1 MERKYGE
8 ELKPLF
14 GTVTS
19 VSKFKCGLV
28 EGDILFYIGNV
39 MNKTTF
45 GCFFFPISANK
56 HNFKKY
62 STSIIDSHQTP
73 YDYGSIMHY
82 SSRAF
87 SKNGKPTIAVAN
99 GVSCKQ
105 TRLCIYSR

>member
-1 MERKYGE
+1 MNKALSYLEELYALERKYGE

-45 GCFFFPISANK
+45 GCFFF
-56 HNFKKY
+56 
-62 STSIIDSHQTP
+62 
-73 YDYGSIMHY
+73 G
-82 SSRAF
+82 F
-87 SKNGKPTIAVAN
+87 S
-99 GVSCKQ
+99 
-105 TRLCIYSR
+105 